1 MNDNER
7 QRGKQTA
14 IAAWVCRA
22 CFAFVFIMN
31 VQCAFSYI
39 FMPESFAGGFQLSGI
54 EGAVA
59 VQGIGVA
66 FLMWNATYP
75 AFIARPQ
82 RFCAL
87 GVVIL
92 FQQAIGLVGECVIY
106 LGLPEPGYTQL
117 ANSIA
122 RFVVFDAVGLAIMV
136 LSFIALCVVARNKKS
151 HSSE

>member
-1 MNDNER
+1 MNDNKR
-7 QRGKQTA
+7 QRGKQAA

-22 CFAFVFIMN
+22 CFALVFIVN

-82 RFCAL
+82 RFCVL

-92 FQQAIGLVGECVIY
+92 FQQAIGLVGESMIY
-106 LGLPEPGYTQL
+106 LSLPEFGYAQL
-117 ANSIA
+117 AHSIT
-122 RFVVFDAVGLAIMV
+122 RFIVFDAIGLVFMM
-136 LSFIALCVVARNKKS
+136 LSFCIMCLVAKKRDRAKR
-151 HSSE
+151 